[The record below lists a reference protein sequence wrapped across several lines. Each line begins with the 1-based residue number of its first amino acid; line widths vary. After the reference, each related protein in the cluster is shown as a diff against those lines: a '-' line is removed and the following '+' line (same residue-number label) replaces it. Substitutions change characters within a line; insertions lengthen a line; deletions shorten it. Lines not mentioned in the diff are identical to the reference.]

1 MQYVVIFEK
10 GEESYG
16 AYLPDLPGCV
26 AVGET
31 LDEVRTLIVEAIQL
45 HIEALQAEGTAVPP
59 PTSIPVLM
67 DIELRVFHKSLNV
80 AGETRSDARV
90 ASEGP
95 ALR

>member
-26 AVGET
+26 AVGEN

-59 PTSIPVLM
+59 PASIPMLM
-67 DIELRVFHKSLNV
+67 DIELDGPPPV
-80 AGETRSDARV
+80 AVHISDASFR
-90 ASEGP
+90 
-95 ALR
+95 